1 MYKTKTLAQ
10 QRALPKPVTKSVALF
25 NDDSD
30 DEENISMT
38 DTLLLAQFLSTT
50 GPEEYFKEHNKK
62 QLNRASR
69 LLKKLRKRPSTEKY
83 DDFKLPMHSLI
94 QEHNVSS
101 GTLREASSFDQ
112 ETILRRGNSNKHN
125 PGDSINSNSTLRDSG
140 VYSETSEKEPCMTLH
155 EFHFPIVPHRPAP
168 PPPTPTP
175 SPGTTQNNLPTDI
188 RTVPEAAR
196 HRRQVRIRH
205 AQVQTQP
212 SPEQAEDQTACPHCR
227 QQVVKAPR
235 TRRTS
240 CPPALASGPTLEP
253 SAKLLMAMIE
263 QLKNQLAQEKECRQ
277 KLEQAMYQK
286 ERKEQLE
293 LEKTKWANECRALDK
308 RLAMHNIPVKL

>member
-10 QRALPKPVTKSVALF
+10 QRAFPKPVTKSVALF

-69 LLKKLRKRPSTEKY
+69 LLKKLRKRPSAE
-83 DDFKLPMHSLI
+83 
-94 QEHNVSS
+94 N
-101 GTLREASSFDQ
+101 
-112 ETILRRGNSNKHN
+112 NKHN

-168 PPPTPTP
+168 PPPPTP

-196 HRRQVRIRH
+196 HRKQVRIRH

-212 SPEQAEDQTACPHCR
+212 SPEQAEDQTACPHCH

-263 QLKNQLAQEKECRQ
+263 QLKNQLAQEKEYRQ

-293 LEKTKWANECRALDK
+293 LEKAKWANECRALDK